1 MTIKRADEPQP
12 KAQITTI
19 SNLPTTSMETALPAT
34 SSTSTMLA
42 PEELFQPATQ
52 SSLVARS
59 ELTPEEAQ
67 RLRERKRKAKKQER
81 KHLGEMAELYG
92 KKKGPGAGGV
102 RAEKE
107 RALQGLVKSGK
118 GVTVVGKGDKEVGK
132 AGKRAG
138 GGDGNDAREDAKRL
152 KL

>member
-1 MTIKRADEPQP
+1 
-12 KAQITTI
+12 
-19 SNLPTTSMETALPAT
+19 METALPAT

-67 RLRERKRKAKKQER
+67 RQRERKRKIKKQDR
-81 KHLGEMAELYG
+81 KHLGDMAELYG
-92 KKKGPGAGGV
+92 KKKGGGV
-102 RAEKE
+102 KGEKD
-107 RALQGLVKSGK
+107 RALEGLVKSGK
-118 GVTVVGKGDKEVGK
+118 GVTVVGKNG
-132 AGKRAG
+132 AGSAEKGRKRGNGEG
-138 GGDGNDAREDAKRL
+138 GEEAREDGKRL

>member
-1 MTIKRADEPQP
+1 MLKLTSQP

-19 SNLPTTSMETALPAT
+19 SNLPTTSIETALPA
-34 SSTSTMLA
+34 SSSASTMLA
-42 PEELFQPATQ
+42 PEELLQPATQ

-67 RLRERKRKAKKQER
+67 RLREKKRKAKKSDR
-81 KHLGEMAELYG
+81 KHLGDMAELYG
-92 KKKGPGAGGV
+92 KKKGGTKG
-102 RAEKE
+102 EKE

-118 GVTVVGKGDKEVGK
+118 GVTVVGKDNNKAGDKGK
-132 AGKRAG
+132 GRKRD
-138 GGDGNDAREDAKRL
+138 GDDTAREDGKRL

>member
-1 MTIKRADEPQP
+1 
-12 KAQITTI
+12 
-19 SNLPTTSMETALPAT
+19 
-34 SSTSTMLA
+34 MLA

-81 KHLGEMAELYG
+81 KHLGDMAELYG
-92 KKKGPGAGGV
+92 KKKVGAKE
-102 RAEKE
+102 EKE

-118 GVTVVGKGDKEVGK
+118 GVTVVGKGDKEAGK
-132 AGKRAG
+132 AGARKRDSG
-138 GGDGNDAREDAKRL
+138 EDAREDGKRL